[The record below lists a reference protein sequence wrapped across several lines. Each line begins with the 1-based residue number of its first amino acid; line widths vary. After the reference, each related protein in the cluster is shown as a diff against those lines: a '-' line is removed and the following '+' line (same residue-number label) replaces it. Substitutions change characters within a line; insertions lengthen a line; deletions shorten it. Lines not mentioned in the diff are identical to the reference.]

1 MNFFENALDFL
12 FPKICI
18 ICGKI
23 DKNSICEN
31 CKKRIKKYE
40 KFILITKDKEN
51 SEIYYDYFLFGY
63 SYKGLMRKILL
74 KYKFQGQ
81 AYICNFFA
89 KMLLNCK
96 KTYDFFSFYDI
107 MIPVPMEKQKKLARG
122 YNQAELIV
130 DIIAKNAQIS
140 NGKNVI
146 CKIKNTKTQSLLNYR
161 ERQDNVKNAFFVS
174 QIENVK
180 NKRII
185 LFDDI
190 YTTGATVNEIS
201 RILKENGAEKIL
213 VLVIAKD

>member
-1 MNFFENALDFL
+1 MSFFENALNFL
-12 FPKICI
+12 FPKTCI

-23 DKNSICEN
+23 NENSVCEN
-31 CKKRIKKYE
+31 CKRRIKKYE
-40 KFILITKDKEN
+40 KFILVNKNN
-51 SEIYYDYFLFGY
+51 SEIYFDYFLHCY
-63 SYKGLMRKILL
+63 SYKGLIRNILL

-107 MIPVPMEKQKKLARG
+107 MIPVPMEKQKKLVRG
-122 YNQAELIV
+122 YNQTELIV
-130 DIIAKNAQIS
+130 DIIAKNTQIS

-146 CKIKNTKTQSLLNYR
+146 CKIKNTKTQSLLNYN
-161 ERQDNVKNAFFVS
+161 ERQNNIKNAFCVR

-201 RILKENGAEKIL
+201 KILKENGAEKIL